1 MRILTCLCLA
11 ALMSFAADYDL
22 IIRQARV
29 IDGTGNPWFL
39 ADVAVKNGRI
49 AAVGSIPASATA
61 DRTIDA
67 RRRVLTPGFIDVH
80 THIEGGV
87 ERNPRADN
95 FLRDGV
101 TTVVTGNCGGS
112 ELDLPAWFAEL
123 EKAGLGINVATLV
136 GHNSIRT
143 KVMGSGKQ
151 AAASEQLRAMER
163 IVDQAMRDGAVGF
176 STGLEY
182 VPGMYVAP
190 EEIIAL
196 ARVAA
201 KYQGVY
207 TSHMRDEGNA
217 VLDSMDETIRVG
229 REAGI
234 RVQISHLKQ
243 DTPKAWG
250 SAPAM
255 LTRIEE
261 ARRSGI
267 DVTADQYP
275 YTRSS
280 TGLTIRL
287 PGWALEGGRNALLER
302 LAAPDTRARVK
313 EGMLQILRERGITDY
328 GHALVASFSA
338 KREWE
343 GKTIKQINVLL
354 GRPDTPEAQCDTIFE
369 ILKIANPSM
378 IYEMM
383 SESDVDQI
391 MRSPYTMIASDGGV
405 REFNVGNPHP
415 RSYGTNARVLGH
427 YVRERQ
433 LLTLEDAIR
442 KMTSLPARTFNFRDR
457 GQITAGFA
465 ADLVLFDPAQIRDAS
480 TYIKPHA
487 YSQGFALVVVNGK
500 IAVEN
505 DQVTGARGGAALRHR
520 P

>member
-1 MRILTCLCLA
+1 MRSLLLLLVGASLVC
-11 ALMSFAADYDL
+11 AADFDL
-22 IIRQARV
+22 VIRNARI

-39 ADVAVKNGRI
+39 GDVAVKAGRI
-49 AAVGSIPASATA
+49 AAVGSIPASAST

-67 RRRVLTPGFIDVH
+67 RRRVLAPGFIDVH
-80 THIEGGV
+80 THVEGGID
-87 ERNPRADN
+87 RNPRADN

-101 TTVVTGNCGGS
+101 TTVITGNCGGS
-112 ELDLPAWFAEL
+112 ELDLPNWFAKL
-123 EKAGLGINVATLV
+123 EKAGLGINLATLV
-136 GHNSIRT
+136 GHNTIRT

-151 AAASEQLRAMER
+151 AAGAEQLRAMER
-163 IVDQAMRDGAVGF
+163 LVDQAMREGAVGF

-217 VLDSMDETIRVG
+217 VLDSMEETIRVG
-229 REAGI
+229 RETGI

-255 LTRIEE
+255 LDMIAK
-261 ARRSGI
+261 ARQAGI

-287 PGWALEGGRNALLER
+287 PGWALEGGRSALLER

-313 EGMLQILRERGITDY
+313 EGMLQILRERGIADY
-328 GHALVASFSA
+328 GHALVASFSE

-383 SESDVDQI
+383 SDSDVDLI
-391 MRSPYTMIASDGGV
+391 MKSTYVMIASDGGV
-405 REFNVGNPHP
+405 RELGVGNPHP
-415 RSYGTNARVLGH
+415 RSYGTNARVLGQ
-427 YVRERQ
+427 YVRDRQ
-433 LLTLEDAIR
+433 LISLEDAIR

-457 GQITAGFA
+457 GQIATGFA
-465 ADLVLFDPAQIRDAS
+465 ADLVLFDPAQVQDAS
-480 TYIKPHA
+480 TYVKPHA
-487 YSQGFALVVVNGK
+487 YSQGFSLVVVNGK

-505 DQVTGARGGAALRHR
+505 DQVTGARGGRALRNQ
-520 P
+520 

>member
-1 MRILTCLCLA
+1 MRSLLLFCLA
-11 ALMSFAADYDL
+11 FSLGAADYDL
-22 IIRQARV
+22 LIRNARV
-29 IDGTGNPWFL
+29 IDGTGNPWFQ
-39 ADVAVKNGRI
+39 ADVAVKAGRI
-49 AAVGSIPASATA
+49 AVVGVLPPGATA

-67 RRRVLTPGFIDVH
+67 QRRVLAPGFIDVH
-80 THIEGGV
+80 THVEGGID
-87 ERNPRADN
+87 RNPRADN

-112 ELDLPAWFAEL
+112 ELEIATWFAQL
-123 EKAGLGINVATLV
+123 EKAGLGINLATLV
-136 GHNSIRT
+136 GHNTVRN

-151 AAASEQLRAMER
+151 AAGSEQLRAMER
-163 IVDQAMRDGAVGF
+163 LIDQAMREGAVGF

-196 ARVAA
+196 ARIAA
-201 KYQGVY
+201 KYNGIY

-217 VLDSMDETIRVG
+217 VLDSMEETIRVG

-255 LTRIEE
+255 LDLIEK
-261 ARRSGI
+261 ARQSGI

-313 EGMLQILRERGITDY
+313 EGMLQILRERGIADY
-328 GHALVASFSA
+328 GHALVASFPQ

-383 SESDVDQI
+383 SDSDVDLI
-391 MRSPYTMIASDGGV
+391 MKSTYVMIASDGGV
-405 REFNVGNPHP
+405 RELNVGNPHP
-415 RSYGTNARVLGH
+415 RSYGTNARVLSQ
-427 YVRERQ
+427 YVRERK
-433 LLTLEDAIR
+433 LISLEDAIR

-457 GQITAGFA
+457 GQIAAGFA
-465 ADLVLFDPAQIRDAS
+465 ADLVLFDPSKIKDAS

-487 YSQGFALVVVNGK
+487 YSEGFALVVVNGK

-505 DQVTGARGGAALRHR
+505 DQMTGARPGRALRNQ
-520 P
+520 